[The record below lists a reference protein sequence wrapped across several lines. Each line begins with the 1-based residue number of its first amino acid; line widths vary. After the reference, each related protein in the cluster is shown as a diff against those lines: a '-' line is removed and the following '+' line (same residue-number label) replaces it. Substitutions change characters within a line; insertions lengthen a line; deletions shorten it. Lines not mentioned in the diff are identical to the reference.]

1 MGEWKCHL
9 EGEAPLGQHPTHGN
23 CSDFCLHNLVAWHGR
38 FIVASNTVYHRVL

>member
-23 CSDFCLHNLVAWHGR
+23 CSDFVLAQLSGMAWEIHC
-38 FIVASNTVYHRVL
+38 S